1 MKLYSTM
8 FDTLKYLGLVL
19 MALST
24 ASCGLFGGDER
35 PVYQGAEYYK
45 NLEVPPDLTEPDTA
59 DELRVAKPT
68 EEALQQFRDN
78 NKLETVI
85 TPKFDGVR
93 MVSFAGSSWIEV
105 DNEVEKVWPR
115 LLEFW
120 EAEGIELVQK
130 RPLLG
135 FMETDWTE
143 RLGGEKGFF
152 RSMFQKFEPDVKDKF
167 RLRVER
173 FDLDR
178 KTRIYITHSR
188 IERQVRG
195 EYADEYIWVSQ
206 PSNLEAE
213 REIISRMALF
223 AGLSKEQSV
232 ALLENYRPYSSLIKI
247 DSTNTIALTMKG
259 SMDFVWRRSMRAL
272 DRMRMQDII
281 EDKANNKINFG
292 VGKISSEELKIEED
306 DDDLSKSSWLMQ
318 LFTDSDEKNIALNQ
332 NRQYR
337 LEFTDMGGVI
347 QIEVKDAENS
357 QETDDDG
364 DVYSTALAEQ
374 LRNVLVEHLE

>member
-1 MKLYSTM
+1 M
-8 FDTLKYLGLVL
+8 FDTLKYLGLAL
-19 MALST
+19 MALSS

-59 DELRVAKPT
+59 DQLSVAKPT

-93 MVSFAGSSWIEV
+93 MVSYAGNSWIEV

-135 FMETDWTE
+135 FMETEWTE

-152 RSMFQKFEPDVKDKF
+152 TSMFQKFQPDTKDKF
-167 RLRVER
+167 RVRVER

-178 KTRIYITHSR
+178 KTRLYLSHSR

-206 PSNLEAE
+206 PSDLEAE

-281 EDKANNKINFG
+281 EDKANNTINFG
-292 VGKISSEELKIEED
+292 VGKISSEDLEIEED
-306 DDDLSKSSWLMQ
+306 DDDLSKSSWLMN
-318 LFTDSDEKNIALNQ
+318 LFTDSDEKELAKNQ
-332 NRQYR
+332 DRQYR

-357 QETDDDG
+357 QATDDDG

>member
-59 DELRVAKPT
+59 DQLRVAKPT
-68 EEALQQFRDN
+68 EEALQKFRDN

-93 MVSFAGSSWIEV
+93 MVSYAGNSWIEV
-105 DNEVEKVWPR
+105 DNDVEKVWPR

-120 EAEGIELVQK
+120 ETEGIELQQV

-135 FMETDWTE
+135 FMETGWTE
-143 RLGGEKGFF
+143 RLGGETGFF
-152 RSMFQKFEPDVKDKF
+152 KSMFQKIQPDTKDKF
-167 RLRVER
+167 RVRVER

-178 KTRIYITHSR
+178 KTRLYLSHSR

-213 REIISRMALF
+213 REIVARMALF

-232 ALLENYRPYSSLIKI
+232 ALLENYRPYSSLVKI

-272 DRMRMQDII
+272 DRMRMQDIV
-281 EDKANNKINFG
+281 EDKANNTINFG

-318 LFTDSDEKNIALNQ
+318 LFTDSDEENMASNQ

-357 QETDDDG
+357 QATDDDG

-374 LRNVLVEHLE
+374 LRNVLVEQLE